1 MDSMI
6 KTYQIKWFRT
16 VYKTVELQA
25 INEDEA
31 MELFNSGEGKTIS
44 YITKHDDIDEI
55 MEIKK

>member
-31 MELFNSGEGKTIS
+31 IELFNSGECKTIS